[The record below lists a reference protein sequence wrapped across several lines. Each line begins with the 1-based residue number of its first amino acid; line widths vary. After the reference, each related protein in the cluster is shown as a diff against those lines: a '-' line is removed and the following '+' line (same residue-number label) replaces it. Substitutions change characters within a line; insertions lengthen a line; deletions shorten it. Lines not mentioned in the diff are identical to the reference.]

1 MRLPSWIGQHLAA
14 VRVLLVLTV
23 VLGLAYPLLI
33 TAVAQV
39 PGLKN
44 KANGSLIGTV
54 GSSLIGQSFT
64 KQDGTALTQYFQ
76 SRPSAAGDGYDPTST
91 SASNLG
97 PESVVDT
104 LSTKPD
110 NASQS
115 LLTQI
120 CSRSL
125 EIGQREGVNGSRP
138 YCTADGVGAVLGVYR
153 ADGPTGP
160 VTSVISLNQACPTT
174 PFIDTY
180 EGVKVGCAKPDANPS
195 AYSGYVVTPIRGSAS
210 DHPAVPADAVTA
222 SASGLDPQISVA
234 YADLQVARVAKQR
247 GMDTATVEKLVA
259 KYTTGRTLGFIG
271 EPAVNVLE
279 LNVALDQLDQ
289 TAGMKG

>member
-1 MRLPSWIGQHLAA
+1 MRLPSWIGQHIAA
-14 VRVLLVLTV
+14 LRLLLVLTV
-23 VLGLAYPLLI
+23 LLGLAYPLLI
-33 TAVAQV
+33 TAVARI
-39 PGLKN
+39 PGLRDQ
-44 KANGSLIGTV
+44 ADGSLITKDGTTV
-54 GSSLIGQSFT
+54 GSRLIGQSFT
-64 KQDGTALTQYFQ
+64 DSAGTALPRYFQ

-104 LSTKPD
+104 LSTD
-110 NASQS
+110 ADDASSS

-120 CSRSL
+120 CARSL
-125 EIGQREGVNGSRP
+125 AIGKLEGVDGSRP
-138 YCTADGVGAVLGVYR
+138 YCTPSGVGAVLGVWH
-153 ADGPTGP
+153 ADGPTGKITR
-160 VTSVISLNQACPTT
+160 VVSLNETGPT
-174 PFIDTY
+174 PFIATY
-180 EGVKVGCAKPDANPS
+180 EGVKVETAKPDTD
-195 AYSGYVVTPIRGSAS
+195 YSGYVITPIRGSAPN
-210 DHPAVPADAVTA
+210 HPAVPADAVTA

-279 LNVALDQLDQ
+279 LNVALDQAA
-289 TAGMKG
+289 TKKG